1 MADCAWDVRAIAAA
15 MEIERLAVWGI
26 SGGGPHVLACAALLP
41 DLVAA
46 VAALASIAPWGSPE
60 FDYLNGMGQFNVDET
75 LLAVRDP
82 VRARER
88 REALRR
94 EVLATEPEGLRAYLS
109 TLLAPVDA
117 EALTGELAQY
127 FVESARVGLEPGF
140 EGWWEDSAAMVAPW
154 GFELGLIRT
163 PVLLLHGRQDRFVP
177 FAHGERLAAQIP
189 GVTTILTDDDGH
201 LTLLERHLDEVHAW
215 LLERL
220 TATATPPL

>member
-1 MADCAWDVRAIAAA
+1 

-94 EVLATEPEGLRAYLS
+94 RCSRPSPRAY
-109 TLLAPVDA
+109 
-117 EALTGELAQY
+117 
-127 FVESARVGLEPGF
+127 EP
-140 EGWWEDSAAMVAPW
+140 
-154 GFELGLIRT
+154 I
-163 PVLLLHGRQDRFVP
+163 
-177 FAHGERLAAQIP
+177 
-189 GVTTILTDDDGH
+189 
-201 LTLLERHLDEVHAW
+201 
-215 LLERL
+215 
-220 TATATPPL
+220 